1 MCSAELFLQSLT
13 RVLTH
18 ALLPHCNTAQVAIVL
33 AGTAS
38 VNGNVITVGEANRPL
53 ETCFCAGRMDGPPHA
68 EAVTLVPSATAAVRV
83 LVVNEK
89 LLKIRADD
97 LYREMQQLREWAVR
111 SALGDAAL
119 PAAVSHVAPQ
129 LRSEWLG
136 HEHVLHI
143 PAGGFFTV
151 LQGVVAVR
159 AQLADGSWWESSC
172 SHDQDPA
179 WVSTPTHCIV
189 YALLY
194 CSICAMYCVGSSA
207 SASKLQRASVCSTSS
222 SSSAEQSITMLLQCS
237 AMHTYLQLQYCTS
250 LYRLTLTHSHV
261 QSALL
266 LSQQSERPTGKIRAV
281 NVVALGCACLLV
293 GTAKQ
298 HRAMLSSSSPLLP
311 QPRSGIPAK
320 LTVSAAISH
329 CC

>member
-1 MCSAELFLQSLT
+1 MCDAALFLQSLI

-18 ALLPHCNTAQVAIVL
+18 ALLPRCNTAQVAIVL

-38 VNGNVITVGEANRPL
+38 VNGNVIAVGEANRPL
-53 ETCFCAGRMDGPPHA
+53 ETCFCAGRMDGPSHA
-68 EAVTLVPSATAAVRV
+68 EVVTMEPSATAAVRV

-89 LLKIRADD
+89 LLKTRADD
-97 LYREMQQLREWAVR
+97 LYREVQQLREWAVR

-172 SHDQDPA
+172 SDDQDPA
-179 WVSTPTHCIV
+179 WVSTPTRCTV
-189 YALLY
+189 YALL
-194 CSICAMYCVGSSA
+194 CCNICAMYCVGSSA
-207 SASKLQRASVCSTSS
+207 SASKLQRAIVCTAAPVAVAALSSLLLCCCSAVLCTHIFSCST
-222 SSSAEQSITMLLQCS
+222 AL
-237 AMHTYLQLQYCTS
+237 ACTG
-250 LYRLTLTHSHV
+250 LH
-261 QSALL
+261 
-266 LSQQSERPTGKIRAV
+266 
-281 NVVALGCACLLV
+281 
-293 GTAKQ
+293 
-298 HRAMLSSSSPLLP
+298 
-311 QPRSGIPAK
+311 
-320 LTVSAAISH
+320 
-329 CC
+329 